1 MHFLSSGDFYPI
13 LATDLLDWIPSLH
26 VFTRLGWERVY
37 PFETIFQ
44 LFQIQF
50 FLLSFGWF
58 LANQS
63 FFKDL
68 SLVFENRLWLEVH
81 QPLLVSLLLLSR
93 QINFGFLHREHLV
106 LRKCFLLMRIA
117 QRFLD
122 FWRNWSL
129 SRTFLLLTA
138 WFFSVQLLLKHASHP
153 LVFPLLHLLLADL
166 LLSQFDFLHL
176 LLVFGFYQR
185 FYFLPKFKFEEIHL
199 RMDRQGLI
207 FN

>member
-13 LATDLLDWIPSLH
+13 LATDLLDWISSLH

-37 PFETIFQ
+37 SFETIFK
-44 LFQIQF
+44 LFQIQV

-117 QRFLD
+117 QRFQRFLD

-129 SRTFLLLTA
+129 SRTFLLLLTT
-138 WFFSVQLLLKHASHP
+138 WFFSVKLLLKHASHP
-153 LVFPLLHLLLADL
+153 LVLPLLHLLLADL
-166 LLSQFDFLHL
+166 FL
-176 LLVFGFYQR
+176 G
-185 FYFLPKFKFEEIHL
+185 
-199 RMDRQGLI
+199 
-207 FN
+207 

>member
-153 LVFPLLHLLLADL
+153 LVFPLLHLLLPDL
-166 LLSQFDFLHL
+166 FLSQFDFLHL